1 MTKSEIASALR
12 SCRKK
17 VNLSGTK
24 VIEKLRVSGVELSV
38 KALYNWETGR
48 SQPDFKAFMG
58 LCDIYGIDTILSAF
72 GYDSEATIVNHPQT
86 YRDKLIDRIL
96 LLDENDCKVASAYID
111 GLFAYKRG

>member
-24 VIEKLRVSGVELSV
+24 VIEKLKASGVVLSV
-38 KALYNWETGR
+38 KALYNWEKGR
-48 SQPDFKAFMG
+48 SQPDFNAFMG

-72 GYDSEATIVNHPQT
+72 GYDHKETAVSRPQI
-86 YRDKLIDRIL
+86 YQNELIERIL
-96 LLDENDCKVASAYID
+96 LLDENDCKIVSAYID
-111 GLFAYKRG
+111 GLSAHKRG